1 MTAAAVLEAAHAPR
15 TMAPRRWCIVTC
27 EYPPHAGGVSDHT
40 FQLVRALAA
49 AGDVVDVWC
58 PPAVGTPPA
67 VAGVTVYVL
76 PSHFGT
82 DALRVLG
89 RALRALPSE
98 TRLLVQYVPTGYG
111 WRMMNLPFA
120 LLLFSLRARGLDLF
134 VHEVAMPVRLD
145 RTPRQNVA
153 GMVHGV
159 MAWLATRGARNVF
172 VTIPEWHARLAR
184 LGARHVAGRR
194 EVTWVPVASN
204 MPDAVDP
211 IRVRAIRQG
220 LLETR
225 RRTIVGH
232 FGTFGRFHV
241 ALLAPTVARIL
252 DDGADRVMLL
262 IGRNGAMLRDT
273 IVVQRPD
280 LDARITVTGELAPQE
295 VSAHL
300 VACDVLLQPYDDGI
314 SARRS
319 TTMAGMALGKAIV
332 SNRGVATSE
341 PWTDGRIALLTETA
355 EPAALASAV
364 STLLADAE
372 RRHLL
377 GRAARHEYQQRF
389 TLEHSVALLRGSTV
403 ESHIA
408 RAPHS
413 GSQYA
418 SLGTKYSVLPTGSGT
433 SQTGSGSSQPRVL
446 MFHATL
452 PEPGRKLGGV
462 EVAVHRLSNAL
473 VQLGVPVTVASLG
486 PAPADALY
494 RHRRLY
500 ARARWLR
507 DSRAGRLGVL
517 PALLNG
523 LDVQEH
529 DVVHFHGD
537 DWFAL
542 RRPRATVR
550 TLYGTALREAQHATR
565 APRRALQYL
574 LYGAERLSHRL
585 STVTVALGRD
595 EAEVHGIQRIIGCG
609 VDDTVFRPGEK
620 SEQPRLLYVGLWEG
634 RKRGR
639 WLYELFVER
648 IAPRY
653 PDAVLHFIADREPPE
668 HPQVRFT
675 HFPDD
680 AALAQAYRE
689 AWVFALPS
697 TYEGFGIPYLEAMA
711 SGTPVVATPNPG
723 ASELLAGGRFGVI
736 ADDAAYA
743 DALLALLRD
752 PAERERVAAAG
763 LERSR
768 EYAWT
773 RIASDYLAVYR
784 EAIARRGGVPS
795 SVEA

>member
-1 MTAAAVLEAAHAPR
+1 MTAAAILEAVPVARTAP
-15 TMAPRRWCIVTC
+15 PRRWCIVTC

-40 FQLVRALAA
+40 FQLVRALAEG
-49 AGDVVDVWC
+49 GDVVDVWC
-58 PPAVGTPPA
+58 PPAAGAPPA
-67 VAGVTVYVL
+67 LPGVTVHVL
-76 PSHFGT
+76 PSHFER
-82 DALRVLG
+82 DALHVLG
-89 RALRALPSE
+89 RALHDLAPD

-111 WRMMNLPFA
+111 RRMMNVPFA
-120 LLLFSLRARGLDLF
+120 RLLCSLRRRGLDLF

-145 RTPRQNVA
+145 RTPRQNVV
-153 GMVHGV
+153 GMVHGL

-172 VTIPEWHARLAR
+172 VAIPAWQARLAR
-184 LGARHVAGRR
+184 FGVRHVPGRR
-194 EVTWVPVASN
+194 ELAWVPVPSN
-204 MPDAVDP
+204 VPDTVDP
-211 IRVRAIRQG
+211 IRVRAIRQR

-232 FGTFGRFHV
+232 FGTYGRFHV
-241 ALLAPTVARIL
+241 ALLDATVERIL
-252 DDGADRVMLL
+252 DDGADRAMLL
-262 IGRNGAMLRDT
+262 VGRNGALLRDT
-273 IVVQRPD
+273 IVVRRPD

-314 SARRS
+314 SARRT

-332 SNRGVATSE
+332 SNHGIATSE
-341 PWTDGRIALLTETA
+341 PWTGGRVALLTDTA
-355 EPAALASAV
+355 EPHALANAV
-364 STLLADAE
+364 STLLADPE
-372 RRHLL
+372 RRHAL

-389 TLEHSVALLRGSTV
+389 SLERTVTLLRCAQRIT
-403 ESHIA
+403 
-408 RAPHS
+408 APTS
-413 GSQYA
+413 GDQYA
-418 SLGTKYSVLPTGSGT
+418 SPTTEYSLLT
-433 SQTGSGSSQPRVL
+433 TGSGSSRNAAQPRVL
-446 MFHATL
+446 MFHTTL

-486 PAPADALY
+486 PTPADARY
-494 RHRRLY
+494 EHRRLF
-500 ARARWLR
+500 AGARWLR
-507 DSRAGRLGVL
+507 DSRMGRLGVL

-523 LDVQEH
+523 LDAQEH

-537 DWFAL
+537 DWFTL

-565 APRRALQYL
+565 ASRRALQYL

-595 EAEVHGIQRIIGCG
+595 EAEVHGVDRIIGCG
-609 VDDTVFRPGEK
+609 VDDTVFRPGAK
-620 SEQPRLLYVGLWEG
+620 SEKPRLLYVGLWEG

-653 PDAVLHFIADREPPE
+653 PDAQLHFIADCEPPA

-680 AALAQAYRE
+680 ATLAQAYRE
-689 AWVFALPS
+689 AWIFALPS

-723 ASELLAGGRFGVI
+723 SSELLAGGRFGVI
-736 ADDAAYA
+736 AEDAAYA
-743 DALLALLRD
+743 DAILTLLRD
-752 PAERERVAAAG
+752 PAERERVATAG
-763 LERSR
+763 YERSR
-768 EYAWT
+768 EYAWS
-773 RIASDYLAVYR
+773 RIAREYLAVYR
-784 EAIARRGGVPS
+784 EAVARHGTVHQARG
-795 SVEA
+795 

>member
-1 MTAAAVLEAAHAPR
+1 MTAAAVLELERAPHAAAR
-15 TMAPRRWCIVTC
+15 RRWCIVTC

-58 PPAVGTPPA
+58 PPAAGAPPA
-67 VAGVTVYVL
+67 LPGVTVHVL
-76 PSHFGT
+76 PSHFER

-89 RALRALPSE
+89 DALRALPHD

-111 WRMMNLPFA
+111 RRMMNLPVA
-120 LLLFSLRARGLDLF
+120 LLLFSLRRRGLDLY

-145 RTPRQNVA
+145 RTPRQNAA
-153 GMVHGV
+153 GMVHGL

-172 VTIPEWHARLAR
+172 VSIPEWRSRLAR
-184 LGARHVAGRR
+184 LGAWHVAGRR
-194 EVTWVPVASN
+194 EVTWVPVSSN
-204 MPDAVDP
+204 VPDSVDP

-220 LLETR
+220 LLETK

-262 IGRNGAMLRDT
+262 IGRNGAALRDT

-280 LDARITVTGELAPQE
+280 LDARITITGELAPHE

-341 PWTDGRIALLTETA
+341 PFTDGRVALLTDTLS
-355 EPAALASAV
+355 PGSLSRAV
-364 STLLADAE
+364 SELLADAE

-389 TLEHSVALLRGSTV
+389 TLEHSIARLRGS
-403 ESHIA
+403 A
-408 RAPHS
+408 DWPHLASVPAS
-413 GSQYA
+413 GGQYA
-418 SLGTKYSVLPTGSGT
+418 SPTTEYSLLTTGS
-433 SQTGSGSSQPRVL
+433 SSSQKPRVL
-446 MFHATL
+446 MFHTTL

-494 RHRRLY
+494 RHRRLF

-507 DSRAGRLGVL
+507 DSRTGRLGVL

-523 LDVQEH
+523 LDVREH

-537 DWFAL
+537 DWFTL

-574 LYGAERLSHRL
+574 LYGAERLSRRL

-595 EAEVHGIQRIIGCG
+595 EAEVHGIQRVIGCG
-609 VDDTVFRPGEK
+609 VDDTVFRPGAK
-620 SEQPRLLYVGLWEG
+620 SETPRVLYVGLWEG

-639 WLYELFVER
+639 WLYDLFVER

-653 PDAVLHFIADREPPE
+653 PDAQLHFIADQEPPA

-680 AALAQAYRE
+680 ATLARAYRE

-723 ASELLAGGRFGVI
+723 ASELLGGGRFGVI
-736 ADDAAYA
+736 AEDPAYA
-743 DALLALLRD
+743 DALLTLLRD

-763 LERSR
+763 YERSR
-768 EYAWT
+768 EYAWS
-773 RIASDYLAVYR
+773 RIASEYLAVYHD
-784 EAIARRGGVPS
+784 AIARRGRAPS
-795 SVEA
+795 RVEG

>member
-1 MTAAAVLEAAHAPR
+1 MTAAAVLEPALAPR
-15 TMAPRRWCIVTC
+15 TAAPRRWCIVTC

-40 FQLVRALAA
+40 FQLVRALAE

-58 PPAVGTPPA
+58 PPAAGAPP
-67 VAGVTVYVL
+67 VLPGVTVHVL
-76 PSHFGT
+76 PSHFEA

-89 RALRALPSE
+89 VALRALPSQA
-98 TRLLVQYVPTGYG
+98 RLLVQYVPTGYG
-111 WRMMNLPFA
+111 RRMMNVPFA
-120 LLLFSLRARGLDLF
+120 QLLFSLRARGLDLF

-153 GMVHGV
+153 GIVHGV
-159 MAWLATRGARNVF
+159 MVWLATRGARNLF
-172 VTIPEWHARLAR
+172 VAIPAWQSRLAR
-184 LGARHVAGRR
+184 LGVRHVAGRR
-194 EVTWVPVASN
+194 EVTWVPVPSN
-204 MPDAVDP
+204 VPDSVDP
-211 IRVRAIRQG
+211 IRVRAIRQQI
-220 LLETR
+220 LETR

-232 FGTFGRFHV
+232 FGTFGRFHL
-241 ALLAPTVARIL
+241 ALLAPTIERIL
-252 DDGADRVMLL
+252 DDGADRAMLL
-262 IGRNGAMLRDT
+262 IGRNGALLRDA
-273 IVVQRPD
+273 IVVHRPD

-319 TTMAGMALGKAIV
+319 TAMAGMALGKAIV

-341 PWTDGRIALLTETA
+341 PWTDGRVALLTDA
-355 EPAALASAV
+355 PEPTALANAV

-372 RRHLL
+372 RRHQL

-389 TLEHSVALLRGSTV
+389 TLEHSVAVLRGALA
-403 ESHIA
+403 EPPN
-408 RAPHS
+408 RASGPHS
-413 GSQYA
+413 GSPYA
-418 SLGTKYSVLPTGSGT
+418 SLSTRYSVLG
-433 SQTGSGSSQPRVL
+433 TGSGSSSTIPRVL
-446 MFHATL
+446 MFHTTL

-494 RHRRLY
+494 QHRRLFTG
-500 ARARWLR
+500 ARWLH
-507 DSRAGRLGVL
+507 DSRTGRLAVL

-523 LDVQEH
+523 LDAQEH

-537 DWFAL
+537 DWFTL

-595 EAEVHGIQRIIGCG
+595 EAELHGIERVIGCG
-609 VDDTVFRPGEK
+609 VDETVFRPGAK
-620 SEQPRLLYVGLWEG
+620 SETPRLLYVGLWEG
-634 RKRGR
+634 RKRGQ

-653 PDAVLHFIADREPPE
+653 PDAQLHFVADRAPPA
-668 HPQVRFT
+668 HPQVYFT

-680 AALAQAYRE
+680 ATLARAYRE
-689 AWVFALPS
+689 AWIFALPS
-697 TYEGFGIPYLEAMA
+697 SYEGFGIPYLEAMA
-711 SGTPVVATPNPG
+711 SGTAVVATPNPG
-723 ASELLAGGRFGVI
+723 ANELLAGGRFGVI

-763 LERSR
+763 YERSR
-768 EYAWT
+768 EYAWS
-773 RIASDYLAVYR
+773 RIAREYLAVYR
-784 EAIARRGGVPS
+784 EAIALRGGAPS

>member
-1 MTAAAVLEAAHAPR
+1 MSAAAVLEAALAPR
-15 TMAPRRWCIVTC
+15 TVAPRRWCIVTC

-58 PPAVGTPPA
+58 PPAGGSPPA
-67 VAGVTVYVL
+67 VDGVTVHVL
-76 PSHFGT
+76 PSHFGR
-82 DALRVLG
+82 DALQVLG
-89 RALRALPSE
+89 PALRELPPE

-111 WRMMNLPFA
+111 RRMMNVPFA
-120 LLLFSLRARGLDLF
+120 ALLFTLRKRGLDLF

-145 RTPRQNVA
+145 RTPRQNFA
-153 GMVHGV
+153 GMVHGL
-159 MAWLATRGARNVF
+159 MAWLATRGARNVY
-172 VTIPEWHARLAR
+172 VTIPEWHSRLAR

-194 EVTWVPVASN
+194 EVTWVPVPSN
-204 MPDAVDP
+204 MPDEVDP

-252 DDGADRVMLL
+252 DEGADRVMLL
-262 IGRNGAMLRDT
+262 IGRNGALLRDA

-280 LDARITVTGELAPQE
+280 LDARITVTGELTPPE

-314 SARRS
+314 SARRT

-341 PWTDGRIALLTETA
+341 PWTDGRVALLTDTTD
-355 EPAALASAV
+355 PVALASAV
-364 STLLADAE
+364 STLLADSE
-372 RRHLL
+372 RRHQL

-389 TLEHSVALLRGSTV
+389 TLEHSIALLRSEQRIVGS
-403 ESHIA
+403 
-408 RAPHS
+408 RHS

-418 SLGTKYSVLPTGSGT
+418 SPSTRYSVLT
-433 SQTGSGSSQPRVL
+433 TGSGSSQTGVPRVL
-446 MFHATL
+446 MFHTTL
-452 PEPGRKLGGV
+452 PEPGRKIGGV

-500 ARARWLR
+500 PRARWLR

-574 LYGAERLSHRL
+574 LYGAEHLSHRL
-585 STVTVALGRD
+585 STITVALGRD
-595 EAEVHGIQRIIGCG
+595 EAEVFGVERVIGCG
-609 VDDTVFRPGEK
+609 VDDTVFRPGAK
-620 SEQPRLLYVGLWEG
+620 SEKPRLLYVGLLDG

-639 WLYELFVER
+639 WLYDLFVER

-680 AALAQAYRE
+680 ATLAQAYRE

-711 SGTPVVATPNPG
+711 SGTPVVATRNPG
-723 ASELLAGGRFGVI
+723 ASALFAEGRYGVI
-736 ADDAAYA
+736 AEDAAYA

-768 EYAWT
+768 EYAWS
-773 RIASDYLAVYR
+773 RIASEYLAVYD
-784 EAIARRGGVPS
+784 EARARHAGVPS
-795 SVEA
+795 PVGS

>member
-1 MTAAAVLEAAHAPR
+1 
-15 TMAPRRWCIVTC
+15 
-27 EYPPHAGGVSDHT
+27 
-40 FQLVRALAA
+40 
-49 AGDVVDVWC
+49 
-58 PPAVGTPPA
+58 
-67 VAGVTVYVL
+67 
-76 PSHFGT
+76 
-82 DALRVLG
+82 
-89 RALRALPSE
+89 
-98 TRLLVQYVPTGYG
+98 
-111 WRMMNLPFA
+111 
-120 LLLFSLRARGLDLF
+120 
-134 VHEVAMPVRLD
+134 
-145 RTPRQNVA
+145 
-153 GMVHGV
+153 
-159 MAWLATRGARNVF
+159 
-172 VTIPEWHARLAR
+172 
-184 LGARHVAGRR
+184 
-194 EVTWVPVASN
+194 
-204 MPDAVDP
+204 MPDEVDP
-211 IRVRAIRQG
+211 IRVRAIRQQ

-241 ALLAPTVARIL
+241 ALLAPTIARLL
-252 DDGADRVMLL
+252 DEGTDRAMLL
-262 IGRNGAMLRDT
+262 IGRNGALLRDA

-341 PWTDGRIALLTETA
+341 PWTDGRVALLTDTA
-355 EPAALASAV
+355 EPAALANAV

-389 TLEHSVALLRGSTV
+389 TLERSIALLRGDALEPRS
-403 ESHIA
+403 IG
-408 RAPHS
+408 APPS
-413 GSQYA
+413 GGQYA
-418 SLGTKYSVLPTGSGT
+418 SPGTRYEVLPTGSG
-433 SQTGSGSSQPRVL
+433 SSLNAPRVL
-446 MFHATL
+446 MFHTTL

-507 DSRAGRLGVL
+507 DSRTGRLGVL

-565 APRRALQYL
+565 MPRRALQYL

-595 EAEVHGIQRIIGCG
+595 EADVHGIERVIGCG

-620 SEQPRLLYVGLWEG
+620 SEKPRLLYVGLLEG
-634 RKRGR
+634 RKRGQ
-639 WLYELFVER
+639 WLYDLFVER

-653 PDAVLHFIADREPPE
+653 PDAQLHFIADREPPA

-680 AALAQAYRE
+680 ATLAQAYRE

-723 ASELLAGGRFGVI
+723 SSELLAGGRFGVI

-743 DALLALLRD
+743 DALLALLRE

-768 EYAWT
+768 EYAWS
-773 RIASDYLAVYR
+773 RIASEYLAVYR
-784 EAIARRGGVPS
+784 EAIARRGGAPS

>member
-1 MTAAAVLEAAHAPR
+1 MTAAAVLEAAPAPR
-15 TMAPRRWCIVTC
+15 ATAPQRWCIVTC

-40 FQLVRALAA
+40 FQLVRALAES
-49 AGDVVDVWC
+49 GDVVDVWC
-58 PPAVGTPPA
+58 PPSAGAPPA
-67 VAGVTVYVL
+67 LPGVTVHVL
-76 PSHFGT
+76 PSYFER
-82 DALRVLG
+82 DALRILG
-89 RALRALPSE
+89 DALCALPPD
-98 TRLLVQYVPTGYG
+98 TRLLVQYVPTAYG
-111 WRMMNLPFA
+111 RRMMNVPFA
-120 LLLFSLRARGLDLF
+120 LLLFSLRRRGFDLF

-145 RTPRQNVA
+145 RTPRQNAV

-172 VTIPEWHARLAR
+172 VAIPAWRSRLAR
-184 LGARHVAGRR
+184 LGAWHVAGRR
-194 EVTWVPVASN
+194 EVTWVPIPSN

-211 IRVRAIRQG
+211 IRVRAIRQQ

-241 ALLAPTVARIL
+241 ALLAPTIERIL
-252 DDGADRVMLL
+252 DDGADRAMLL
-262 IGRNGAMLRDT
+262 IGRNGALLRDT
-273 IVVQRPD
+273 IVLHRPD
-280 LDARITVTGELAPQE
+280 LDARITVTGELAPRE

-319 TTMAGMALGKAIV
+319 TAMAGMALGKAIV

-341 PWTDGRIALLTETA
+341 PWTDGRVALLTDSA
-355 EPAALASAV
+355 DPDALAAAV
-364 STLLADAE
+364 TTLLADAE

-377 GRAARHEYQQRF
+377 GRAARHEYQHRF
-389 TLEHSVALLRGSTV
+389 TLEHSIAALRGEPTR
-403 ESHIA
+403 IA
-408 RAPHS
+408 AAPTS
-413 GSQYA
+413 GGLDA
-418 SLGTKYSVLPTGSGT
+418 SPATRYPLPTTRSC
-433 SQTGSGSSQPRVL
+433 SVENPRVL
-446 MFHATL
+446 MFHTTL

-486 PAPADALY
+486 PAPADARY
-494 RHRRLY
+494 DHRRLY

-507 DSRAGRLGVL
+507 DSRTGRLGVL

-523 LDVQEH
+523 LDAREQ

-574 LYGAERLSHRL
+574 LYGAESLSHRL
-585 STVTVALGRD
+585 ATITVALGRD
-595 EAEVHGIQRIIGCG
+595 EAEVHGVERIIGCG
-609 VDDTVFRPGEK
+609 VDDTVFHPGQK
-620 SEQPRLLYVGLWEG
+620 SEKPRLLYVGLWEG

-653 PDAVLHFIADREPPE
+653 PDAELHFIADREPPA

-680 AALAQAYRE
+680 ATLAQAYRE
-689 AWVFALPS
+689 AWIFALPS

-711 SGTPVVATPNPG
+711 SGTAVVATPNPG
-723 ASELLAGGRFGVI
+723 SRELLAAGRFGVL
-736 ADDAAYA
+736 AEDAAFG

-752 PAERERVAAAG
+752 PEERERFAAAG
-763 LERSR
+763 LARSR
-768 EYAWT
+768 EYAWA
-773 RIASDYLAVYR
+773 RIAREYLAVYR
-784 EAIARRGGVPS
+784 EAVARRAAARQVRG
-795 SVEA
+795 